1 VPLAHVVE
9 PLNAIFESFGG
20 PLLVVLF
27 YWFRFHTLKGTRSF
41 TTRPLFVFGL
51 AVFVT
56 PFLAIYAILPDK
68 LSPLAAVWLLMFA
81 WLIPVAP
88 KVWRK
93 FCQELAGIPVSALAL
108 RDALA
113 AAPFQVAPDDMPSLQ
128 RKLSRVGYQIDD
140 FRATQ
145 STAIQSRFLK
155 ISALMLHLER
165 WASEHQAF
173 MERNSDLYAELLAVY
188 DSLCFRT
195 VRVLKSS
202 AEIYGAIMEDSQVE
216 PNDWQALDQLSTRH
230 SAVSELQL
238 AAQTAAGCML
248 EDLRKDMDSLLNNLL
263 LFAARATLAGEWTF
277 ARSRRRLGTI
287 GFTLEPSPPGIV
299 KLVAVV
305 AGFAFVW
312 SLAWLL
318 GSGKVVH
325 MPGDQYV
332 GMMRTLLV
340 TPLYLIVNFWLVY
353 YFKRQ
358 YAFANETIFGRLPVG
373 FILTI
378 GLWSALIFFFP
389 LQALFDFYQFPQKP
403 YLDVVLHELPLLIF
417 PWGIAAMVAL
427 LVQDST
433 WGRRSRKT
441 RRMRDGLVFGGG
453 MTVLLWVLLAIHQV
467 SPMPVM
473 EVVDNVA
480 GWSFFWSFVLPTF
493 AFGFII
499 GYALIAWLREAAARV
514 PVRSPV
520 LATASLA
527 SA

>member
-41 TTRPLFVFGL
+41 TTRPLFLFGL

-56 PFLAIYAILPDK
+56 PFLVIYAFLPDK
-68 LSPLAAVWLLMFA
+68 LSPLAAVWLLMLA
-81 WLIPVAP
+81 WLIPVVP
-88 KVWRK
+88 KMWRGI
-93 FCQELAGIPVSALAL
+93 CHELAGIPASALAL

-113 AAPFQVAPDDMPSLQ
+113 AAPFQVGPDDMPSLQ
-128 RKLSRVGYQIDD
+128 RKLSRVGYQVDD

-202 AEIYGAIMEDSQVE
+202 AEVYGAIMEDSQVE
-216 PNDWQALDQLSTRH
+216 PDDWQALDQLSTRH
-230 SAVSELQL
+230 SVVSQLQL

-248 EDLRKDMDSLLNNLL
+248 EDLRKDMDALLNNLF
-263 LFAARATLAGEWTF
+263 LFAARASLAGEWSF
-277 ARSRRRLGTI
+277 ARSRQRLVAI
-287 GFTLEPSPPGIV
+287 GFTLEPAPPGIL

-312 SLAWLL
+312 CLAWLI
-318 GSGKVVH
+318 GSGRVVH
-325 MPGDQYV
+325 MPGDQNV
-332 GMMRTLLV
+332 AMLRTLV
-340 TPLYLIVNFWLVY
+340 TTPLYLIINFSLVY
-353 YFKRQ
+353 HLKRQ
-358 YAFANETIFGRLPVG
+358 YAFANESIFGGVPVV
-373 FILTI
+373 FILTV
-378 GLWSALIFFFP
+378 GLMSAPIFFVV
-389 LQALFDFYQFPQKP
+389 QAAFDVYQFPDSSRF
-403 YLDVVLHELPLLIF
+403 DVIWHDLPLLMF
-417 PWGIAAMVAL
+417 PWGIAAMAAA

-433 WGRRSRKT
+433 WSNRSRIT

-453 MTVLLWVLLAIHQV
+453 MTTMLWILMAIHLI

-473 EVVDNVA
+473 KVVDNVPA
-480 GWSFFWSFVLPTF
+480 WSFLWSFIVPTF

-499 GYALIAWLREAAARV
+499 GYALIAWLREAAARCR
-514 PVRSPV
+514 PVSRPPLGNAA
-520 LATASLA
+520 LAGA
-527 SA
+527 

>member
-1 VPLAHVVE
+1 MSLAHVVE

-27 YWFRFHTLKGTRSF
+27 YWFRFHTMKGTRSF
-41 TTRPLFVFGL
+41 TTRPLFLFGL
-51 AVFVT
+51 GVFIT
-56 PFLAIYAILPDK
+56 PFLVIYAVLPEK
-68 LSPLAAVWLLMFA
+68 LSPLASVWLLMFA

-88 KVWRK
+88 KAWRK
-93 FCQELAGIPVSALAL
+93 FCQGLAGIPVSALTL

-113 AAPFQVAPDDMPSLQ
+113 AAPFQVGPDDMPSLQ
-128 RKLSRVGYQIDD
+128 RKLSRVGYQVED

-165 WASEHQAF
+165 WAAEHQAF

-188 DSLCFRT
+188 DALCFRT

-202 AEIYGAIMEDSQVE
+202 AEIYGAIMEDSHVE
-216 PNDWQALDQLSTRH
+216 PDDWQALDKLSTRH
-230 SAVSELQL
+230 TVVSQLQL

-263 LFAARATLAGEWTF
+263 LFAARASLAGEWTF
-277 ARSRRRLGTI
+277 GRSRQRLGAI
-287 GFTLEPSPPGIV
+287 GFTLEPAPPGIA
-299 KLVAVV
+299 KFVAVA
-305 AGFAFVW
+305 AGFGFVW
-312 SLAWLL
+312 CLAWLL
-318 GSGKVVH
+318 GSGKIVH

-332 GMMRTLLV
+332 GMMRTLLM

-358 YAFANETIFGRLPVG
+358 YAFANETIFGRLPIG
-373 FILTI
+373 FILTV
-378 GLWSALIFFFP
+378 GLWSALILFP
-389 LQALFDFYQFPQKP
+389 VQAAFDFYQFPQKP
-403 YLDVVLHELPLLIF
+403 YLDVVLHELPVLIF
-417 PWGIAAMVAL
+417 PWGIAAMAAL

-433 WGRRSRKT
+433 WGKRSRKT

-473 EVVDNVA
+473 DVVDGIS
-480 GWSFFWSFVLPTF
+480 GWIFFWSFVLPTF

-499 GYALIAWLREAAARV
+499 GYALMAWLREAAARV
-514 PVRSPV
+514 PVRRQVMASPV
-520 LATASLA
+520 LAGA
-527 SA
+527 

>member
-1 VPLAHVVE
+1 MTLDNVVDA
-9 PLNAIFESFGG
+9 LNASFESFGG

-41 TTRPLFVFGL
+41 TTKPLFVFGV
-51 AVFVT
+51 AVFIT
-56 PFLAIYAILPDK
+56 PFLIVYAILPDK
-68 LSPLAAVWLLMFA
+68 LSPLAAIWLLMFI
-81 WLIPVAP
+81 WLVPVVP
-88 KVWRK
+88 KAWRK
-93 FCQELAGIPVSALAL
+93 FSQELAGIPVSAFAL

-113 AAPFQVAPDDMPSLQ
+113 ASLFQVNPDDMPSLQ
-128 RKLSRVGYQIDD
+128 RKLSRIGYQIDD
-140 FRATQ
+140 FRAVQ

-165 WASEHQAF
+165 WAAGHEAF
-173 MERNSDLYAELLAVY
+173 VERNSDLYAELLAVY

-216 PNDWQALDQLSTRH
+216 PDDWQALDQLSTRH
-230 SAVSELQL
+230 SAVSQLQL

-263 LFAARATLAGEWTF
+263 LFAARAAFAGEWSL
-277 ARSRRRLGTI
+277 ARSKRRLGAI
-287 GFTLEPSPPGIV
+287 GFTLEPSPPGIA
-299 KLVAVV
+299 KFVAVV

-312 SLAWLL
+312 SLAWLI

-332 GMMRTLLV
+332 GMLRTLLV

-353 YFKRQ
+353 YFKRH
-358 YAFANETIFGRLPVG
+358 YAFANESIFGRLPVG

-389 LQALFDFYQFPQKP
+389 VQAAFDFYQFPQKP
-403 YLDVVLHELPLLIF
+403 FLDVVLHELPLLIF
-417 PWGIAAMVAL
+417 PWGIAAMAAL

-453 MTVLLWVLLAIHQV
+453 MTVMLWVLLAIHKV
-467 SPMPVM
+467 IPMPVM
-473 EVVDNVA
+473 AVVDQVS
-480 GWSFFWSFVLPTF
+480 GWAFFWSFVLPTF

-499 GYALIAWLREAAARV
+499 GYGLIAWLREAASRV
-514 PVRSPV
+514 PVRKPALV
-520 LATASLA
+520 TASLA

>member
-1 VPLAHVVE
+1 MPLADVVDS
-9 PLNAIFESFGG
+9 LNTIFESFGG

-41 TTRPLFVFGL
+41 TTQPLFLFGL

-56 PFLAIYAILPDK
+56 PFLAIYAVLPGK
-68 LSPLAAVWLLMFA
+68 LSPLAAVWVLMLA
-81 WLIPVAP
+81 WLIPVVP
-88 KVWRK
+88 KAWRK
-93 FCQELAGIPVSALAL
+93 LCQQLAGIPVSAFAL

-113 AAPFQVAPDDMPSLQ
+113 AAPFQVGPDDMPSLQ

-155 ISALMLHLER
+155 ISAVMLHLER
-165 WASEHQAF
+165 WAADHDAF
-173 MERNSDLYAELLAVY
+173 MERNSDLYVELLAVY
-188 DSLCFRT
+188 DTLCFRT

-202 AEIYGAIMEDSQVE
+202 AEIYGAIMEDSHVE
-216 PNDWQALDQLSTRH
+216 PDDWQALDQLSTRH
-230 SAVSELQL
+230 TVVSQLQL

-263 LFAARATLAGEWTF
+263 LFATRASLAGEWTLG
-277 ARSRRRLGTI
+277 RSRRRLGAI

-299 KLVAVV
+299 KFVAVV
-305 AGFAFVW
+305 AGFAIVW
-312 SLAWLL
+312 CVAWLV

-325 MPGDQYV
+325 TPGEQYV
-332 GMMRTLLV
+332 GMLRTLVV

-358 YAFANETIFGRLPVG
+358 YAFANDTIFGQLPVR

-378 GLWSALIFFFP
+378 GLWSALLVFFP
-389 LQALFDFYQFPQKP
+389 LQALFDFYQFPQRP

-417 PWGIAAMVAL
+417 PWGIAAMAAL

-433 WGRRSRKT
+433 WRRRSRIT

-453 MTVLLWVLLAIHQV
+453 MTTMLWVLMAIHQV

-473 EVVDNVA
+473 AVVDNVP
-480 GWSFFWSFVLPTF
+480 GWTFLWSFVVPTF

-514 PVRSPV
+514 PVGSP
-520 LATASLA
+520 SLA
-527 SA
+527 SPALASA

>member
-1 VPLAHVVE
+1 MTLDNVVDA
-9 PLNAIFESFGG
+9 LNASFESFGG

-41 TTRPLFVFGL
+41 TTKPLFVFGV
-51 AVFVT
+51 AVFIT
-56 PFLAIYAILPDK
+56 PFLVAYAILPDK
-68 LSPLAAVWLLMFA
+68 LSPLAAIWLLMFV
-81 WLIPVAP
+81 WLVPVVP
-88 KVWRK
+88 KAWRK
-93 FCQELAGIPVSALAL
+93 FCQELAGIPVSAFAL

-113 AAPFQVAPDDMPSLQ
+113 ASPFQVNPDDMPSLQ
-128 RKLSRVGYQIDD
+128 RKLSRIGYQIDD
-140 FRATQ
+140 FRAVQ

-165 WASEHQAF
+165 WAAGHEAF
-173 MERNSDLYAELLAVY
+173 VERNSDLYAELLAVY

-216 PNDWQALDQLSTRH
+216 PDDWQALDQLSTRH
-230 SAVSELQL
+230 SAVSQLQL

-263 LFAARATLAGEWTF
+263 LFAARAAFAGEWSL
-277 ARSRRRLGTI
+277 ARSKRRLGAI
-287 GFTLEPSPPGIV
+287 GFTLEPSPPGIA
-299 KLVAVV
+299 KFVAVV

-312 SLAWLL
+312 SLAWLI

-332 GMMRTLLV
+332 GMLRTLLV

-353 YFKRQ
+353 YFKRH
-358 YAFANETIFGRLPVG
+358 YAFANESIFGRLPVG

-389 LQALFDFYQFPQKP
+389 VQAAFDFYQFPQKP
-403 YLDVVLHELPLLIF
+403 FLDVVLHELPLLIF
-417 PWGIAAMVAL
+417 PWGIAAMAAL

-453 MTVLLWVLLAIHQV
+453 MTVMLWVLLAIHKII
-467 SPMPVM
+467 PMPVM
-473 EVVDNVA
+473 AVVDQVS
-480 GWSFFWSFVLPTF
+480 GWAFFWSFVLPTF

-499 GYALIAWLREAAARV
+499 GYGLIAWLREAASRV
-514 PVRSPV
+514 PVRKPALV
-520 LATASLA
+520 TASLA

>member
-1 VPLAHVVE
+1 VPLAHVVDS
-9 PLNAIFESFGG
+9 LNAIFESFGG

-41 TTRPLFVFGL
+41 TTRPLFLFGL
-51 AVFVT
+51 AVFIT
-56 PFLAIYAILPDK
+56 PFLVIYAFLPDR

-88 KVWRK
+88 KAWRK
-93 FCQELAGIPVSALAL
+93 FCQELAGIPVSAFAL

-113 AAPFQVAPDDMPSLQ
+113 AAPFQVGPDDMPSLQ
-128 RKLSRVGYQIDD
+128 RKLSRVGYQIED

-155 ISALMLHLER
+155 ISALMLHFER

-173 MERNSDLYAELLAVY
+173 IERNSDLYAELLAVY

-202 AEIYGAIMEDSQVE
+202 AEIYGAIMEDSLVE

-230 SAVSELQL
+230 SAVSQLQL

-263 LFAARATLAGEWTF
+263 LFAARASLAGEWTLS
-277 ARSRRRLGTI
+277 RSRRRLGAI
-287 GFTLEPSPPGIV
+287 GFTLQPSPPGIV
-299 KLVAVV
+299 KFVAVV

-312 SLAWLL
+312 CLAWLL

-325 MPGDQYV
+325 TPGDQYV
-332 GMMRTLLV
+332 GMMRTLLA

-358 YAFANETIFGRLPVG
+358 YAFANDTIFGRLPVR

-378 GLWSALIFFFP
+378 GLWSALFFFFP
-389 LQALFDFYQFPQKP
+389 LQALFDFYQFPQRP
-403 YLDVVLHELPLLIF
+403 YLGVVLHELPILIF
-417 PWGIAAMVAL
+417 PWGIAAMAAL

-433 WGRRSRKT
+433 WSRRSRIT

-453 MTVLLWVLLAIHQV
+453 MTVMLWVLFAIHQV

-473 EVVDNVA
+473 EVVDNVP
-480 GWSFFWSFVLPTF
+480 GWAFLWSFVVPTF

-520 LATASLA
+520 LATTSLA

>member
-1 VPLAHVVE
+1 VSLAHVVE

-41 TTRPLFVFGL
+41 TTRPLFLFGL
-51 AVFVT
+51 AVFIT
-56 PFLAIYAILPDK
+56 PFLLIYAFLPAK
-68 LSPLAAVWLLMFA
+68 LSPLAAVWVLMVA
-81 WLIPVAP
+81 WLIPVVP
-88 KVWRK
+88 RWWRK
-93 FCQELAGIPVSALAL
+93 LCQGLAGIPVSAFAL

-113 AAPFQVAPDDMPSLQ
+113 AASFQVGPDDMPSLQ
-128 RKLSRVGYQIDD
+128 RKLSRVGYQVDD

-165 WASEHQAF
+165 WASEHQPF

-202 AEIYGAIMEDSQVE
+202 AEIYGAIMEDSLVE
-216 PNDWQALDQLSTRH
+216 PDDWQALDQLSTRH
-230 SAVSELQL
+230 SVVSQLQL

-248 EDLRKDMDSLLNNLL
+248 EDLRKDMDALLNNLF
-263 LFAARATLAGEWTF
+263 LFAARAALADEWTLG
-277 ARSRRRLGTI
+277 RSRQRLGRI
-287 GFTLEPSPPGIV
+287 GFTLEPAPPGIL
-299 KLVAVV
+299 KFVAVV

-312 SLAWLL
+312 CLAWLV

-325 MPGDQYV
+325 MPGDSDV
-332 GMMRTLLV
+332 AMLRTLV
-340 TPLYLIVNFWLVY
+340 TTPLYLIINFSLVY
-353 YFKRQ
+353 HLKRQ
-358 YAFANETIFGRLPVG
+358 YAFANESIFGGVPIA
-373 FILTI
+373 FILTV
-378 GLWSALIFFFP
+378 GLLSTPIFGII
-389 LQALFDFYQFPQKP
+389 QAAFDVYQFPDRP
-403 YLDVVLHELPLLIF
+403 RFDVIWHDLPLLIF
-417 PWGIAAMVAL
+417 PWGIAAMAAL

-433 WGRRSRKT
+433 WSHRSRIT

-453 MTVLLWVLLAIHQV
+453 MTTMLWVLMAIHLI

-473 EVVDNVA
+473 EVVDNVPA
-480 GWSFFWSFVLPTF
+480 WSFLWSFVVPTF

-499 GYALIAWLREAAARV
+499 GYALIAWLREAASRV
-514 PVRSPV
+514 PVGRPT

>member
-1 VPLAHVVE
+1 MPLPHVVE

-41 TTRPLFVFGL
+41 TTRPLFLFGL

-56 PFLAIYAILPDK
+56 PFLVIYAVLPDQ
-68 LSPLAAVWLLMFA
+68 LSPLAAVWVLMFV

-88 KVWRK
+88 KAWRK

-113 AAPFQVAPDDMPSLQ
+113 AAPFQVGPDDMPSLQ
-128 RKLSRVGYQIDD
+128 RKLSRVGYQVDD

-165 WASEHQAF
+165 WAADHDAF
-173 MERNSDLYAELLAVY
+173 VERNSDLYAELLAVY

-202 AEIYGAIMEDSQVE
+202 AEIYGAIMEDTQVE
-216 PNDWQALDQLSTRH
+216 PDDWQALDQLSTRH
-230 SAVSELQL
+230 SAVSQLQL

-263 LFAARATLAGEWTF
+263 LFAARAALAGEWTLG
-277 ARSRRRLGTI
+277 RSQRRLGAI
-287 GFTLEPSPPGIV
+287 GFTLDPSPPGIV
-299 KLVAVV
+299 KFVAVV
-305 AGFAFVW
+305 ASFAFVW

-318 GSGKVVH
+318 GSGKIVH

-378 GLWSALIFFFP
+378 GLLSALIFFP
-389 LQALFDFYQFPQKP
+389 IQAAFDFYQFPHRP
-403 YLDVVLHELPLLIF
+403 YLDVVLRELPLLIF
-417 PWGIAAMVAL
+417 PWGIAAMAAL

-433 WGRRSRKT
+433 WGKRSRKT

-453 MTVLLWVLLAIHQV
+453 MTVLLWVLLAVHQV

-473 EVVDNVA
+473 EVVDDVS
-480 GWSFFWSFVLPTF
+480 GWTFLWSFVLPTF

-514 PVRSPV
+514 PVRSLV
-520 LATASLA
+520 LASPALA
-527 SA
+527 GA

>member
-1 VPLAHVVE
+1 MTLDNVVDA
-9 PLNAIFESFGG
+9 LNASFESFGG

-41 TTRPLFVFGL
+41 TTKPLFVFGV
-51 AVFVT
+51 AVFIT
-56 PFLAIYAILPDK
+56 PFLIVYAILPDK
-68 LSPLAAVWLLMFA
+68 LSPLAAIWLLMFI
-81 WLIPVAP
+81 WLVPVVP
-88 KVWRK
+88 KAWRK
-93 FCQELAGIPVSALAL
+93 FSQELAGIPVSAFAL

-113 AAPFQVAPDDMPSLQ
+113 ASLFQVNPDDMPSLQ
-128 RKLSRVGYQIDD
+128 RKLSRIGYQIDD
-140 FRATQ
+140 FRAVQ

-165 WASEHQAF
+165 WAAGHEAF
-173 MERNSDLYAELLAVY
+173 VERNSDLYAELLAVY

-216 PNDWQALDQLSTRH
+216 PDDWQALDQLSTRH
-230 SAVSELQL
+230 SAVSQLQL

-263 LFAARATLAGEWTF
+263 LFAARAAFAGEWSL
-277 ARSRRRLGTI
+277 ARSKRRLGAI
-287 GFTLEPSPPGIV
+287 GFTLEPSPPGIA
-299 KLVAVV
+299 KFVAVV

-312 SLAWLL
+312 SLAWLI

-332 GMMRTLLV
+332 GMLRTLLV

-353 YFKRQ
+353 YFKRH
-358 YAFANETIFGRLPVG
+358 YAFANESIFGRLPVG

-389 LQALFDFYQFPQKP
+389 VQAAFDFYQFPQKP
-403 YLDVVLHELPLLIF
+403 FLDVVLHELPLLIF
-417 PWGIAAMVAL
+417 PWGIAAMAAL

-453 MTVLLWVLLAIHQV
+453 MTVMLWVLLAIHKII
-467 SPMPVM
+467 PMPVM
-473 EVVDNVA
+473 AVVDQVS
-480 GWSFFWSFVLPTF
+480 GWAFFWSFVLPTF

-499 GYALIAWLREAAARV
+499 GYGLIAWLREAASRV
-514 PVRSPV
+514 PVRKPALV
-520 LATASLA
+520 TASLA